1 MSGTL
6 NYKGLAAR
14 MKECSPLGIHVH
26 CNGHRLNLALQDATT
41 VIEPLWNALD
51 TMHSLYN
58 FIEGSP
64 KRRTFF
70 KDMEVESEE
79 HVALKI
85 KSLSVTCWSCSWA
98 AVKAVVEQ
106 MPKIIQALLKL
117 SKDRDPKTYNV
128 SNALFRSI
136 CDFRFVF
143 GLVMLKVI

>member
-6 NYKGLAAR
+6 NCKGLATR

-26 CNGHRLNLALQDATT
+26 CNGHRLNLALQDAMTA
-41 VIEPLWNALD
+41 IEPLWNALG
-51 TMHSLYN
+51 TMQRLYN

-64 KRRTFF
+64 KRHTIF

-79 HVALKI
+79 HVVLTI
-85 KSLSVTCWSCSWA
+85 KSLSVTRWSCSWA

-117 SKDRDPKTYNV
+117 SKDRDPKPTMSAMHYFAQFV
-128 SNALFRSI
+128 TFDLFSVWW
-136 CDFRFVF
+136 C
-143 GLVMLKVI
+143 

>member
-106 MPKIIQALLKL
+106 MPKIIQALLEL